1 MPRNDLKQLAKDLKK
16 ANDKLR
22 YAEIRE
28 KVLIPEADILNDQL
42 RTAAPAEFIRVGLGV
57 ISKPGRYPLSVAV
70 GIDYSKGAFA
80 ANLAYAFEYGTDDRY
95 TKSGYFRG
103 RLTPTPFFRPTVD
116 ANRNQ
121 IVTNVINRLSKL
133 VETKLK

>member
-1 MPRNDLKQLAKDLKK
+1 MPRNDLKQLARDLKK

-22 YAEIRE
+22 YAEVRE
-28 KVLIPEADILNDQL
+28 KVLLPEADKLNDQL
-42 RTAAPAEFIRVGLGV
+42 RAAAPATFIRVGLGV

-70 GIDYSKGAFA
+70 GIDYSRKAFA
-80 ANLAYAFEYGTDDRY
+80 ANLAYGFEYGTVNRY
-95 TKSGYFRG
+95 TKNGQFRG
-103 RLTPTPFFRPTVD
+103 RLKPTPFFRPTVD

-121 IVTNVINRLSKL
+121 IVTNVINSLSKL